1 MGTIINK
8 KIPKTKLQMFK
19 VLSVIALFT
28 AGTEASYLKS
38 RITNQVEVSKGRQ
51 FLAQLMQ
58 PTAAEIMQMFD
69 SDGDGKI
76 TKKEFEETLEKLAE
90 EQGFTPTE
98 RDLERAEAEFDKT
111 DTSGDG
117 IVDMK
122 ELEAVL
128 KTM

>member
-1 MGTIINK
+1 
-8 KIPKTKLQMFK
+8 MFK
-19 VLSVIALFT
+19 LVSVAVIALLST
-28 AGTEASYLKS
+28 GADASYL
-38 RITNQVEVSKGRQ
+38 RARLTNQVPEKSGRQ

-58 PTAAEIMQMFD
+58 PSAKEIMTMFD
-69 SDGDGKI
+69 ADGDGKI
-76 TKKEFEETLEKLAE
+76 TKQEFEETLQKLAE
-90 EQGFTPTE
+90 EQGFEPTE

-117 IVDMK
+117 IVDMA